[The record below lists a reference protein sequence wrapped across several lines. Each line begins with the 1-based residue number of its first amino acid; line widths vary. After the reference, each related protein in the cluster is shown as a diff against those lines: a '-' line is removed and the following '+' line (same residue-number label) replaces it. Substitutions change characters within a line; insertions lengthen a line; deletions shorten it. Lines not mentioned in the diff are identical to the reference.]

1 MPSVGLIVKYCRV
14 GVSICSMVKMR
25 GILSPE
31 LQKSLLEGKD
41 GSRAR
46 CFDLNWSEDCSKITY
61 NLVYWAEDFVDLAN

>member
-1 MPSVGLIVKYCRV
+1 MPSVGLIVKYCGV

-25 GILSPE
+25 GVLRLE
-31 LQKSLLEGKD
+31 LQNGLLEGNE

-46 CFDLNWSEDCSKITY
+46 CFDLNWRKDYSKITY